1 MSVLQVMNLIVTVA
15 YYFCAVFFLAVTVKV
30 FVKTKKIQD
39 AIIYSV
45 IMIPFILRILRL
57 K

>member
-1 MSVLQVMNLIVTVA
+1 MSVLQTINFIITIA
-15 YYFCAVFFLAVTVKV
+15 YYLCSVFFLAAIGKV
-30 FVKTKKIQD
+30 FAKTKNIQD
-39 AIIYSV
+39 ALTYSV

>member
-1 MSVLQVMNLIVTVA
+1 MSVLQVMNLIITVA
-15 YYFCAVFFLAVTVKV
+15 YYLCAVFFLAATVKV

>member
-1 MSVLQVMNLIVTVA
+1 MSVLQVMNFIVTVA
-15 YYFCAVFFLAVTVKV
+15 YYFCAVFFLAATVKV

>member
-1 MSVLQVMNLIVTVA
+1 MISQIINTIVTIL
-15 YYFCAVFFLAVTVKV
+15 YYLISAFFLFAIVRNFIKTRKV
-30 FVKTKKIQD
+30 QE
-39 AIIYSV
+39 AILYGV

>member
-1 MSVLQVMNLIVTVA
+1 MAQILNTAITVLYYLISA
-15 YYFCAVFFLAVTVKV
+15 FFLFAVIRN

-39 AIIYSV
+39 AILYAV
-45 IMIPFILRILRL
+45 IMIPFILRIARL